1 MIARD
6 QARFAAANASGLVLA
21 AALLVWLSRDGALD
35 FRLAGAFF
43 DPAAGVFPLKDTP
56 LLAGGG
62 HTALRWVAVLVW
74 LSSVALALAGGRV
87 AALRSWRASLVF
99 FFVTVAVA
107 TVSVTLI
114 RYASAH
120 SCPWDLR
127 IFGGSALWFPLFDAP
142 GPAPGPGRCWP
153 GGHAAGGF
161 SLLAGYFALRDE
173 HQALARVV
181 LVLALGLGLV
191 MSLVQM
197 ARGAH
202 FLPHNLWSL
211 WIAWFCAAMG
221 YLVWRRLI
229 CAGRSG
235 RT

>member
-1 MIARD
+1 VSARD
-6 QARFAAANASGLVLA
+6 EARFVVANLSGLALIG
-21 AALLVWLSRDGALD
+21 ALLVWLSRDGALD

-43 DPAAGVFPLKDTP
+43 DPATSGFPLKDAA
-56 LLAGGG
+56 LLAQGG

-74 LSSVALALAGGRV
+74 ISAVALAVAGRKV
-87 AALRSWRASLVF
+87 AALRPWRASLGF
-99 FFVTVAVA
+99 FSVIVVVV

-114 RYASAH
+114 RHASAH

-142 GPAPGPGRCWP
+142 GPAPGPGHCWP

-161 SLLAGYFALRDE
+161 SLLAGYFALRDG

-181 LVLALGLGLV
+181 LALALGLGLV

-202 FLPHNLWSL
+202 FLTHNLWSL

-229 CAGRSG
+229 YAGRSG